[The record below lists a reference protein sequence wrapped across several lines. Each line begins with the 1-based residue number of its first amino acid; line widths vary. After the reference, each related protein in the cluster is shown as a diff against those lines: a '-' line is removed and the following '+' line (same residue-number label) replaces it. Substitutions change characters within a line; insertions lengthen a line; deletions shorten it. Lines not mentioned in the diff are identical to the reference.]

1 VRITTASASGDV
13 AIDGLD
19 HRLAADLVES
29 LTAATQ
35 ATPGDA
41 T

>member
-1 VRITTASASGDV
+1 V